1 MYNKIILSSVLS
13 LSLIACTTPAV
24 VQKADS
30 DIENKAKSFHVDSN
44 KSKIYFINGK
54 MTSGLFNPTH
64 SYPSDL
70 AINDVVIGSM
80 NKENVLVVDLLPGMY
95 EFYWLPR
102 STDMIDKNSV
112 PQKTKLKV
120 DGGQVLVL
128 QGDYSM
134 GGAAYFGLLGSMV
147 SPPTTSIV
155 VASREDI
162 KNKVVVSPQ
171 NCKPSICAN

>member
-1 MYNKIILSSVLS
+1 MYYKIILSSVLS

-30 DIENKAKSFHVDSN
+30 DVENKAKSFQVDSN

-70 AINDVVIGSM
+70 AINDIVIGSM
-80 NKENVLVVDLLPGMY
+80 NKENVLVVDLLPGTY

-102 STDMIDKNSV
+102 STDMIDKKSV

-120 DGGQVLVL
+120 DAGQVLVL

>member
-1 MYNKIILSSVLS
+1 MLS

-30 DIENKAKSFHVDSN
+30 DVENKAKSFQVDPN

-54 MTSGLFNPTH
+54 MTSGLFNPIH

-70 AINDVVIGSM
+70 AINDIVIGSM
-80 NKENVLVVDLLPGMY
+80 NKENVLVVDLLPGTY
-95 EFYWLPR
+95 EFSWLPR
-102 STDMIDKNSV
+102 STDMIDKKSV

-155 VASREDI
+155 VANREDV